1 MLISLSHLWTG
12 KLKFIQCVMYK
23 NNHLFSRMQFSWQ
36 KRDEDF
42 ELYKKPPLDFGSS
55 PPVTI
60 HLAGEQRK
68 KEIDQFKQ
76 KECENWHSKV
86 VVDQTEMTIHR
97 LGTSTE
103 LSTGPSCSIDKLKGL
118 LKDEPQKWS
127 LKLPGL
133 KLIDSP
139 ALCVVQAAEPRPD
152 SNVPDDV
159 GLGYNPGAMENRSFK
174 LDKNVIPIAD
184 RSPDKFIKLK
194 GKDFR

>member
-1 MLISLSHLWTG
+1 ME
-12 KLKFIQCVMYK
+12 
-23 NNHLFSRMQFSWQ
+23 FSWG

-42 ELYKKPPLDFGSS
+42 ELYRKAPLDFGSS
-55 PPVTI
+55 PPVSI

-76 KECENWHSKV
+76 KEHEKWHSKV
-86 VVDQTEMTIHR
+86 VVDQSSMTTHR
-97 LGTSTE
+97 LGITTE
-103 LSTGPSCSIDKLKGL
+103 LSTRPSCSIDKLKGL
-118 LKDEPQKWS
+118 LKDEPQKLS

-133 KLIDSP
+133 KLVDSP

-159 GLGYNPGAMENRSFK
+159 GAGYNPGAMENRSIK

-184 RSPDKFIKLK
+184 RNHDSFIKLK
-194 GKDFR
+194 GQDFR